1 MKQVFGISWSC
12 SIVFIPSTL
21 SSCIIYDGALN
32 SQAPG
37 CLSCKQIRILQ
48 PSCRLFKQ
56 TKGKGGKL
64 KSKWKTCVALHAHVC
79 VCVEGSLQDN
89 VEVTQRE
96 AKIHTLK
103 TFKHTHILTYG
114 HTHTHINQSS
124 TKPPILSSAA
134 VSRVVSKAT
143 CGAGLWCCREDQ
155 VQMGLVCQSVCS
167 PLLSYPT

>member
-1 MKQVFGISWSC
+1 MCG
-12 SIVFIPSTL
+12 T
-21 SSCIIYDGALN
+21 AR
-32 SQAPG
+32 A
-37 CLSCKQIRILQ
+37 R
-48 PSCRLFKQ
+48 
-56 TKGKGGKL
+56 
-64 KSKWKTCVALHAHVC
+64 VC

-155 VQMGLVCQSVCS
+155 VQMGLVCQTD
-167 PLLSYPT
+167 LLTSAIISDLVTLLYILLQPPD

>member
-1 MKQVFGISWSC
+1 M
-12 SIVFIPSTL
+12 FIPSTL
-21 SSCIIYDGALN
+21 RSCIIYDGALN

-64 KSKWKTCVALHAHVC
+64 KSKWKTCVAAHVR
-79 VCVEGSLQDN
+79 VCVEGSQRDN

-103 TFKHTHILTYG
+103 AFKHTHILTHG
-114 HTHTHINQSS
+114 HRHTHINQSAR
-124 TKPPILSSAA
+124 KPPVLSSAA
-134 VSRVVSKAT
+134 VSRVVSKAA

-155 VQMGLVCQSVCS
+155 VQMGLVCQTDLLTSAIISDFVTLLYILLQ
-167 PLLSYPT
+167 PLD